1 MILPTVCFVH
11 LLFDTF
17 ITLLDVV
24 LKNVAHDS
32 ICQNSVVA
40 TPSDDEV
47 TIGKLLN
54 HLESISLILDFFF
67 FDCHLLFWKI
77 PNGRIFCL
85 SMLVQR
91 LDLARLDSCFSV
103 WCLLGCFVASQFCQ
117 ESTWLH
123 TFASSQ
129 VTKWFS
135 WWRPDY
141 KDHSLLAWL
150 ILFPCYSKLKMIVAK

>member
-67 FDCHLLFWKI
+67 LTAIFDFE
-77 PNGRIFCL
+77 RYR
-85 SMLVQR
+85 MVEY
-91 LDLARLDSCFSV
+91 
-103 WCLLGCFVASQFCQ
+103 FVFRC
-117 ESTWLH
+117 
-123 TFASSQ
+123 
-129 VTKWFS
+129 WF
-135 WWRPDY
+135 
-141 KDHSLLAWL
+141 KG
-150 ILFPCYSKLKMIVAK
+150 